1 VSTLPEI
8 VKVSAATP
16 DQWDDVWNRCPYAT
30 FFHSRE
36 WAEAWERYT
45 QGRMR
50 PEPWLIEFADGMHAL
65 LPLSA
70 VRRRWPLTTRY
81 VSSPAG
87 TFGGWISDQ
96 DLQEGHAAAIL
107 ELARARAPSL
117 ELRLNPYGPQPAG
130 GLRSS
135 RQEYTSSVALA
146 PGFAQVVSGW
156 STSHARSARK
166 GLREGV
172 TVRLAETEDDW
183 RLYYSIYLDS
193 LRRWGARA
201 TSRYRWELFESL
213 FAARSPR
220 VRLWL
225 AQVRGAVAAGALC
238 LYARENVVYW
248 HGAALE
254 RWFHVRPVHVLFSSV
269 IEDACGRGYRFLDF
283 NPSAGHAGVEAFK
296 NGFGPARLAC
306 PVVSQ
311 ESRGARF
318 LLAVLRLLR

>member
-1 VSTLPEI
+1 VSTLPDI
-8 VKVSAATP
+8 VKVSGATP

-50 PEPWLIEFADGMHAL
+50 PEPWLIHFADGMQAL

-70 VRRRWPLTTRY
+70 VHRRWPLPTHY
-81 VSSPAG
+81 VSSPGG
-87 TFGGWISDQ
+87 TFGGWISDT
-96 DLQEGHAAAIL
+96 LLHAGHAAAIL
-107 ELARARAPSL
+107 ELACTRASSI

-130 GLRSS
+130 GVYGG
-135 RQEYTSSVALA
+135 RQEYTSSLALA
-146 PGFAQVVSGW
+146 PGFAQVASGW
-156 STSHARSARK
+156 SRSHARSVRK

-172 TVRLAETEDDW
+172 TVRPAETEDDW

-201 TSRYRWELFESL
+201 TSRYGWELFESL

-225 AQVRGAVAAGALC
+225 AQVGEAVAAGALC
-238 LYARENVVYW
+238 FYARENVVYW

-254 RWFHVRPVHVLFSSV
+254 RWFHARPVHVLFSSV
-269 IEDACGRGYRFLDF
+269 IEDACARGCRFFDF

-296 NGFGPARLAC
+296 KGFGPAPLAC

-318 LLAVLRLLR
+318 LLAAQRLLR